1 MCIIC
6 VSKKGV
12 RQPSYE
18 ELKNMFGNNEDGAG
32 YMCLKNNQVIIS
44 KGFMSLEELNK
55 ALEIEKFTSKD
66 VVIYH
71 FRKSTQGGVQRE
83 LTHPFPLSS
92 NMKNLKKLD
101 LACDC
106 GIVHNGII
114 AMTSNPKITDYNDTM
129 KFITDYMS
137 KLIRNSNDL
146 KSLEVQE
153 MILKLTSSKWAFLDK
168 FGNVET
174 IGNFITD
181 KESGLMFSNSTY
193 KNYEDIFNYN
203 IRNYNYYKDKKW
215 F

>member
-12 RQPSYE
+12 RQPNNE
-18 ELKNMFGNNEDGAG
+18 ELKNMFDNNEDGCG
-32 YMCLKNNQVIIS
+32 YMSLKNNQVVIA
-44 KGFMSLEELNK
+44 KGFLTFEEFKK
-55 ALEIEKFTSKD
+55 ALDLEKFTNEN

-71 FRKSTQGGVQRE
+71 FRKSTQGGIQRE
-83 LTHPFPLSS
+83 LTHPYPLSS
-92 NMKNLKKLD
+92 QMKKLRALDIICD
-101 LACDC
+101 L

-114 AMTSNPKITDYNDTM
+114 SMTSNPKITDYNDTM

-146 KSLEVQE
+146 KSAEIQE
-153 MILKLTSSKWAFLDK
+153 MILRLTQSKWAFLDK

-193 KNYEDIFNYN
+193 QSYDDIFNYN
-203 IRNYNYYKDKKW
+203 NRKYNYYKGKKW